1 MNNNVEMVQK
11 KIKAFNKAFSRAEK
25 ANIISSAYQAQ
36 IYDLIDT
43 DRMTM
48 SGYGKA
54 GTKYLSSMSE
64 EELMAYSADIERA
77 SQYIQIEKIQLKY
90 EIDAIDIESLLWKM
104 YDETL
109 DRGYPFDSDQVKDA
123 ADAEVDPIEMII
135 QMDKYISDKNYGAA
149 DFQSWWDSKIGLE

>member
-1 MNNNVEMVQK
+1 MNNNVLMVQK
-11 KIKAFNKAFSRAEK
+11 QIKAFNKAFSRAEK
-25 ANIISSAYQAQ
+25 ANIISKSYLAQ
-36 IYDLIDT
+36 IYDLIEPE
-43 DRMTM
+43 RMTA

-54 GTKYLSSMSE
+54 GSKYLSNMSE

-109 DRGYPFDSDQVKDA
+109 DKGYPFDSDQVKDA
-123 ADAEVDPIEMII
+123 ADGVVDYVEMII

-149 DFQSWWDSKIGLE
+149 DFQAWWDSKIGLG